1 MRVTWRVGL
10 SVGSIRF
17 AVDSDGSD
25 QTWLPLPVRTAR
37 NALRH
42 DKGMTAIARKAV
54 PMGKDAAREV
64 WSTTYPGNGGLT
76 HALAGESHRH
86 PRCPEADSHSARE
99 STQARL

>member
-1 MRVTWRVGL
+1 VRVGRGHAMRVTWRVGL

-25 QTWLPLPVRTAR
+25 QTWLPLPVRTVR

-54 PMGKDAAREV
+54 PMGKVR
-64 WSTTYPGNGGLT
+64 GKCG
-76 HALAGESHRH
+76 ALPTLETAV
-86 PRCPEADSHSARE
+86 
-99 STQARL
+99 